1 METGERYLLIDRENP
16 KRKIYLSPD
25 ELQLM
30 LLLAEQQKREMAE
43 VDTCNDSRFY
53 SLP

>member
-1 METGERYLLIDRENP
+1 MKAGERYVLIDRENP

-30 LLLAEQQKREMAE
+30 LLLAEQRKREQSE
-43 VDTCNDSRFY
+43 LSQDKLCY
-53 SLP
+53 SVV